1 MGKAKEIAELGDKI
15 TVSGGTVTVANIST
29 STFSGTSIHSM
40 QDVDLT
46 GIAHN
51 MFLKY
56 NLSNTQF
63 EVVAGNTSSIDEGTN
78 LYYTN
83 ARADARIALANID
96 AKVAS
101 YLSSNDFDTATNI
114 VASITDSAPGTLDT
128 LNELAAALGDD
139 ANFST
144 TVTNSIAT
152 KLPLAGGT
160 ITGNLTVTGV
170 GGFNDYI
177 DLNTS
182 GNRGK
187 IGYDNLN
194 LYLGSTS
201 STGEIH
207 FKNNINSTGAPQS
220 SGDTKMV
227 ITDSRVGIKNT
238 GTDIS
243 GTSLDDVVI
252 GAGNTVAGIVLDG
265 GGSNDTA
272 YGFASGGT
280 KVGRIQYINSSNS
293 MVFQTNNAN
302 QMTIN
307 DSGNLDVNGNIS
319 ISNATS
325 PPNVPTTYEQLY
337 LGDLSQIYNRTSLG
351 LSISTNNE
359 FGGSPIHK
367 YQANGAAGL
376 IEMFGNSFKYY
387 NAPTGNAGQTPSWT
401 NRFTINASGNVGIG
415 TTIPNSPLTISNL
428 DNGTSFSSNRVLQL
442 IGTSTTDGSR
452 VSLSFSGNTSI
463 GNGLAIIEAVNDD
476 QSAGHTSLHM
486 HTFNGS
492 WNTENL
498 VLKGGNVGIRN
509 ASPQREL
516 HIGAADNTNHEAVI
530 VLNNGGATGY
540 RAGLEWRYEGN
551 TTPRARISVNA
562 SNQILEFDTAGTE
575 RMRITS
581 GGDVSIGSGHAGFS
595 GWRVLNMRQLSTG
608 ALINFED
615 DDSARAFT
623 FASQGSGMRYQAHIP
638 GGYHRWETNATATAL
653 YITDGGNVGIGI
665 SDPTEKL
672 TMTVGNGGGILQ
684 STYYSGT
691 VTNGQK
697 LGVIGFKGYSQG
709 NTVAGADAKIE
720 GVAASNHSGSSAP
733 AHLDFYTKPESIGP
747 GSAAVL
753 RHRIHEEGHQTIF
766 KGTNNWSVQRHSQN
780 SGCYVCHRLYGAG
793 SSTTTYNLLR
803 YRRHYW
809 GSGSVKFTL
818 SQTYYSST
826 SEGEYWLTGYGRSDG
841 TYTPNYNISYVD
853 VYNGPGSS
861 RLSTNLP
868 GGSPG
873 NSDAEIVDVSIS
885 IPAYYYYMVR
895 VEVSHSE
902 YYTTT
907 SVMGSHNSF
916 ALFT

>member
-15 TVSGGTVTVANIST
+15 TVSGGTVTVADISA

-78 LYYTN
+78 LYYT
-83 ARADARIALANID
+83 DAR
-96 AKVAS
+96 VAS

-152 KLPLAGGT
+152 KLPLSGGTLTGNLNINGNTSVTANLPTFT
-160 ITGNLTVTGV
+160 ITGQGRVNGFEIAGTASNTTLTEKSNNGLTFGTNNTPRMIIDNLGRV
-170 GGFNDYI
+170 
-177 DLNTS
+177 
-182 GNRGK
+182 K
-187 IGYDNLN
+187 IGT
-194 LYLGSTS
+194 TS
-201 STGEIH
+201 
-207 FKNNINSTGAPQS
+207 
-220 SGDTKMV
+220 
-227 ITDSRVGIKNT
+227 NT
-238 GTDIS
+238 PAS
-243 GTSLDDVVI
+243 
-252 GAGNTVAGIVLDG
+252 ANEPGIVFGD
-265 GGSNDTA
+265 NTA
-272 YGFASGGT
+272 GTATVGVASF
-280 KVGRIQYINSSNS
+280 V
-293 MVFQTNNAN
+293 
-302 QMTIN
+302 
-307 DSGNLDVNGNIS
+307 
-319 ISNATS
+319 
-325 PPNVPTTYEQLY
+325 
-337 LGDLSQIYNRTSLG
+337 
-351 LSISTNNE
+351 
-359 FGGSPIHK
+359 
-367 YQANGAAGL
+367 ANGAAPLLLTRRTNDGNVLGIADDTTTRGL
-376 IEMFGNSFKYY
+376 LRVDGGDLNVSSNANLRLSAGGSSAKMTIAASGDVGIGTNNPQARLHTRASVNNFRMEDADTNGYANVGVDNSGSLYLQADHGNTRSSSFIRFFIDGNEDMFLDEYGQLALTSNPSTFFLGGTSNGSFVKGT
-387 NAPTGNAGQTPSWT
+387 NTGNYLIFGTSAAEVA
-401 NRFTINASGNVGIG
+401 RFTGNTFQLKGGGVIKSDGTVDTIVLSGSNGVNTGGNITLHGNNHSNASQIFFKNGSSNVMTIASGNVGIG
-415 TTIPNSPLTISNL
+415 TDSPSVLLHAVSPSTAIARFQGSNEGNL
-428 DNGTSFSSNRVLQL
+428 YITNDDDYVMTLQ
-442 IGTSTTDGSR
+442 TSTSTSMA
-452 VSLSFSGNTSI
+452 FNT
-463 GNGLAIIEAVNDD
+463 A
-476 QSAGHTSLHM
+476 
-486 HTFNGS
+486 
-492 WNTENL
+492 
-498 VLKGGNVGIRN
+498 GGN
-509 ASPQREL
+509 
-516 HIGAADNTNHEAVI
+516 
-530 VLNNGGATGY
+530 
-540 RAGLEWRYEGN
+540 
-551 TTPRARISVNA
+551 
-562 SNQILEFDTAGTE
+562 E

-581 GGDVSIGSGHAGFS
+581 GGDVSIGSDHAGFS

-615 DDSARAFT
+615 DDSTRAFT

-766 KGTNNWSVQRHSQN
+766 KGTNNWSVQRHSQS

-818 SQTYYSST
+818 SQTYYSGT
-826 SEGEYWLTGYGRSDG
+826 AEGEYWLTGHGRSDG
-841 TYTPNYNISYVD
+841 SYNPSYNISYVE

-861 RLSTNLP
+861 RLSTNMP

-907 SVMGSHNSF
+907 GVMGSHNSF

>member
-15 TVSGGTVTVANIST
+15 TVSGGTVTVADISA

-78 LYYTN
+78 LYYT
-83 ARADARIALANID
+83 DAR
-96 AKVAS
+96 VAS

-114 VASITDSAPGTLDT
+114 VASITDSAPSTLDT

-152 KLPLAGGT
+152 KLSLSGGT
-160 ITGNLTVTGV
+160 VTGNLTVTGV

-367 YQANGAAGL
+367 YQANGTAGL
-376 IEMFGNSFKYY
+376 LEMFGNSFKYY

-401 NRFTINASGNVGIG
+401 NRFTIDASGNVGIG
-415 TTIPNSPLTISNL
+415 TTSPSRKLVVYDASAPYMALQNSSTGIAAG
-428 DNGTSFSSNRVLQL
+428 DGLQ
-442 IGTSTTDGSR
+442 IQM
-452 VSLSFSGNTSI
+452 SGLHGYVFNYES
-463 GNGLAIIEAVNDD
+463 GDLYLG
-476 QSAGHTSLHM
+476 AGGATRITVKSD
-486 HTFNGS
+486 
-492 WNTENL
+492 
-498 VLKGGNVGIRN
+498 GNVGIGTDNPAQLLEVKGNGKKSRFTRSGSAGTVVEYYYGGN
-509 ASPQREL
+509 PAGGIQVQSTGLGISGAARENDLFIKTDGKVGIGTTNPQRPL
-516 HIGAADNTNHEAVI
+516 HVQGEIYVNHNADNAGVKTSFRALHTSNNTIEIHQFGQSHSNVAV
-530 VLNNGGATGY
+530 
-540 RAGLEWRYEGN
+540 
-551 TTPRARISVNA
+551 
-562 SNQILEFDTAGTE
+562 NQIGVSNAEQHLHLVTDSSANVYAGTSTKG
-575 RMRITS
+575 I
-581 GGDVSIGSGHAGFS
+581 F
-595 GWRVLNMRQLSTG
+595 LLS
-608 ALINFED
+608 
-615 DDSARAFT
+615 
-623 FASQGSGMRYQAHIP
+623 
-638 GGYHRWETNATATAL
+638 
-653 YITDGGNVGIGI
+653 GGNVGIGVT
-665 SDPTEKL
+665 DPTEKL

-691 VTNGQK
+691 ATNGQK

-766 KGTNNWSVQRHSQN
+766 KGTNNWSVQRHSQS

-818 SQTYYSST
+818 SQTYYSGT
-826 SEGEYWLTGYGRSDG
+826 AEGEYWLTGHGRSDG
-841 TYTPNYNISYVD
+841 SYNPSYNISYVE

-861 RLSTNLP
+861 RLSTNMP

-873 NSDAEIVDVSIS
+873 NSNAEIVDVSIS

-907 SVMGSHNSF
+907 GVMGSHNSF

>member
-1 MGKAKEIAELGDKI
+1 
-15 TVSGGTVTVANIST
+15 
-29 STFSGTSIHSM
+29 
-40 QDVDLT
+40 
-46 GIAHN
+46 

-56 NLSNTQF
+56 NLSNTRF

-152 KLPLAGGT
+152 KLSLSGGT
-160 ITGNLTVTGV
+160 VTGNLTVTGV

-319 ISNATS
+319 ISNASS

-359 FGGSPIHK
+359 
-367 YQANGAAGL
+367 L
-376 IEMFGNSFKYY
+376 
-387 NAPTGNAGQTPSWT
+387 
-401 NRFTINASGNVGIG
+401 
-415 TTIPNSPLTISNL
+415 
-428 DNGTSFSSNRVLQL
+428 
-442 IGTSTTDGSR
+442 
-452 VSLSFSGNTSI
+452 
-463 GNGLAIIEAVNDD
+463 
-476 QSAGHTSLHM
+476 
-486 HTFNGS
+486 FN
-492 WNTENL
+492 
-498 VLKGGNVGIRN
+498 
-509 ASPQREL
+509 
-516 HIGAADNTNHEAVI
+516 
-530 VLNNGGATGY
+530 
-540 RAGLEWRYEGN
+540 
-551 TTPRARISVNA
+551 
-562 SNQILEFDTAGTE
+562 
-575 RMRITS
+575 
-581 GGDVSIGSGHAGFS
+581 
-595 GWRVLNMRQLSTG
+595 
-608 ALINFED
+608 
-615 DDSARAFT
+615 
-623 FASQGSGMRYQAHIP
+623 
-638 GGYHRWETNATATAL
+638 
-653 YITDGGNVGIGI
+653 
-665 SDPTEKL
+665 
-672 TMTVGNGGGILQ
+672 
-684 STYYSGT
+684 
-691 VTNGQK
+691 
-697 LGVIGFKGYSQG
+697 
-709 NTVAGADAKIE
+709 
-720 GVAASNHSGSSAP
+720 
-733 AHLDFYTKPESIGP
+733 
-747 GSAAVL
+747 
-753 RHRIHEEGHQTIF
+753 
-766 KGTNNWSVQRHSQN
+766 
-780 SGCYVCHRLYGAG
+780 
-793 SSTTTYNLLR
+793 
-803 YRRHYW
+803 
-809 GSGSVKFTL
+809 
-818 SQTYYSST
+818 
-826 SEGEYWLTGYGRSDG
+826 
-841 TYTPNYNISYVD
+841 
-853 VYNGPGSS
+853 
-861 RLSTNLP
+861 
-868 GGSPG
+868 
-873 NSDAEIVDVSIS
+873 
-885 IPAYYYYMVR
+885 
-895 VEVSHSE
+895 
-902 YYTTT
+902 
-907 SVMGSHNSF
+907 
-916 ALFT
+916 